1 MTDDNFRRYAA
12 KVPIPPGVE
21 VIAGLLGSR

>member
-1 MTDDNFRRYAA
+1 MTDDNIRRYAD

-21 VIAGLLGSR
+21 VVAGLLGSR